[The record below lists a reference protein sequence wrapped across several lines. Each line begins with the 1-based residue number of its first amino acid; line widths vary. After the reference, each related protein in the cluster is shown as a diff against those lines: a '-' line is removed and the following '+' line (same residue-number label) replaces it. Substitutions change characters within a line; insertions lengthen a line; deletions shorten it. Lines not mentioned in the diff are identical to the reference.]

1 MSQLKIVALSFLIE
15 GGIYTL
21 EIRQQLQQIESQTLS
36 PFATHSIQSKGREI
50 PLEECPI
57 RTPFQRDRDRI
68 IHCNSFRRMMHKT
81 QVFLNPQG
89 DHYRTR
95 LTHTL
100 EVGQIARTM
109 TRALRLHEDLAEAI
123 AMGHDLGH
131 TPFGHSGEF
140 ALRDCSP
147 IFFVH
152 SEQSVRIVTK
162 LEQDGA
168 GLNLTKEVINGIL
181 CHSDKYP
188 WANTPEGR
196 IVRLADKFAYLNHD
210 TQDAFRAG
218 IISEDNIPYEV
229 RINIGNSVG
238 ERLSSMITSVVENSH
253 DGNITMDEET
263 NKAYQLLKAYLF
275 KSVYTNSL
283 AKQEENKAKEI
294 VCRLYEYYNNNPKA
308 LPPSYYKTVEAE
320 GIPRGVVDYI
330 SGMSDR
336 YCVTIYKDLFLP
348 KQWGY

>member
-1 MSQLKIVALSFLIE
+1 M
-15 GGIYTL
+15 
-21 EIRQQLQQIESQTLS
+21 EIRQRIQWQEEQILS
-36 PFATHSIQSKGREI
+36 PFATHSIQSKGREF

-109 TRALRLHEDLAEAI
+109 ARALGLNEDLAEAI

-140 ALRDCSP
+140 ALRECSP

-152 SEQSVRIVTK
+152 GDQSVRIVTK
-162 LEQDGA
+162 LEHDGK

-181 CHSDKYP
+181 CHSDRHP
-188 WANTPEGR
+188 WAYTPEGCV
-196 IVRLADKFAYLNHD
+196 VRFADKFAYLNHD

-218 IISEDNIPYEV
+218 IISEDDIPYEV
-229 RINIGNSVG
+229 RTQIGSSVE
-238 ERLSSMITSVVENSH
+238 ERLSSMITSVIYHSH
-253 DGNITMDEET
+253 EGKIALDEKT
-263 NKAYQLLKAYLF
+263 NESYQLLKAYLF
-275 KSVYTNSL
+275 QSVYTNSL
-283 AKQEENKAKEI
+283 AKQEEHKAKEI
-294 VCRLYEYYNNNPKA
+294 ICRLYQYYSNNPKV
-308 LPPSYYKTVEAE
+308 LPPNYYKTVEEE
-320 GIPRGVVDYI
+320 GVPRGVVDYI

-336 YCVTIYKDLFLP
+336 YCVATYGDLFLP